1 MVSNSPFPGG
11 GRLGGKVIACGVA
24 MLLAAA
30 FAMRAVEAG
39 FSGNVSAAALQGV
52 LAIAAAI
59 AAFAL
64 WTRMKRASDERV
76 LWEMR
81 IGRRDAAG
89 RLRSDGE
96 DDGGESR

>member
-64 WTRMKRASDERV
+64 WTRMKRA
-76 LWEMR
+76 EMR

-89 RLRSDGE
+89 RLRSDEE